1 MRISPSTF
9 RRDFFDDYFLLR
21 GEIRRRIHENAPVYP
36 NVACYVFD
44 NINSEIMM
52 FGRFERT
59 SLDVVFSKLDPSA
72 TAFKNTCA
80 IDVGA
85 NIGNHS
91 LYFAERFGQV
101 YSIEASPKTFGLLS
115 FNVEHS
121 GYSNIT
127 PIQAA
132 LGETAG
138 KRMFAEHRNFVGS
151 SGIIDPS
158 NKLSGNLSKQP
169 GRIFEVDVKTGDS
182 VLSHYDMLPVS
193 LIKIDVEGFERSVLA
208 GLKHTIE
215 AFHPMILMEQLSNEV
230 QTGTSDTVELLR
242 KWGYDKLYSPQS
254 TSRIKGRRLR
264 LLTKLLCGDTI
275 ELEAIDA
282 FLPRHYPM
290 VLCCASDS
298 AFNAEKMSLTLPL
311 EQ

>member
-1 MRISPSTF
+1 MRISPSNF

-21 GEIRRRIHENAPVYP
+21 GAIRRRINENAPAFP
-36 NVACYVFD
+36 NVACFVFD

-59 SLDVVFSKLDPSA
+59 SLDVVFSKLDPS
-72 TAFKNTCA
+72 TSAFKTTSV

-101 YSIEASPKTFGLLS
+101 YSIEASPKTFALLC

-132 LGETAG
+132 LGETGG
-138 KRMFAEHRNFVGS
+138 KLMFAEHRNFAGS

-158 NKLSGNLSKQP
+158 SKRSDDLREQP

-208 GLKHTIE
+208 GLRETIE
-215 AFHPMILMEQLSNEV
+215 AFHPMILVEQLANEV
-230 QTGTSDTVELLR
+230 QTGTSDTVDLLR
-242 KWGYDKLYSPQS
+242 QWGYDKFYSPES
-254 TSRIKGRRLR
+254 ICKIKSRHMR
-264 LLTKLLCGDTI
+264 LLSKLLRGDTI
-275 ELEAIDA
+275 ELLSIDT
-282 FLPRHYPM
+282 FLARHYPM
-290 VLCCASDS
+290 VLCCASDGP
-298 AFNAEKMSLTLPL
+298 FNLKKCA
-311 EQ
+311 